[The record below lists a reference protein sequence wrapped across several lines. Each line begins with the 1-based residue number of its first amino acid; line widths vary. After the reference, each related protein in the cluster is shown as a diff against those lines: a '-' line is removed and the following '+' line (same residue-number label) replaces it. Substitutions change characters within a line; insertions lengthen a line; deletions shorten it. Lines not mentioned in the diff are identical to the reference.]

1 MSTIIKKVTDF
12 YKKDECSKYY
22 KLGKTLGTG
31 SFATVKSA
39 ICKADNS
46 RWAVKCIDKASLTA
60 EDEEALRVEV
70 EVLQMLQHPN
80 IVSLKEVFDCQKT
93 FYMVME
99 EMSGGELF
107 DRIVEKEK
115 YSEKEA
121 SAVVKKLA
129 AALLYCHEQGIA
141 HRDLKPE
148 NLLYQ
153 STEDDAE
160 IKIADFGLAKL
171 VKGDSLMQTACGT
184 PGYVAPEILEG
195 KPYGSEVDLWSLG
208 VIAYI
213 LLCGFP
219 PFYDENNAALFATI
233 KSGVYDFPSPYWDCV
248 SASAKD
254 LIARL
259 LVVDPKKRYT
269 ARQVLSHPWIEEIH
283 NVSDEALPNF
293 TAEMKRYNARRR
305 FRAGIMAAK
314 TLSVLSVKKNNSG
327 MGHLEDSVKEAH
339 RSAASPTGHHSHLS
353 ASIPAPH
360 T

>member
-1 MSTIIKKVTDF
+1 MVHH
-12 YKKDECSKYY
+12 E
-22 KLGKTLGTG
+22 
-31 SFATVKSA
+31 
-39 ICKADNS
+39 
-46 RWAVKCIDKASLTA
+46 
-60 EDEEALRVEV
+60 
-70 EVLQMLQHPN
+70 N
-80 IVSLKEVFDCQKT
+80 IVQLREVFDCQKT

-129 AALLYCHEQGIA
+129 CALQYCHDMGIA

-153 STEDDAE
+153 SPEDTAQ

-171 VKGDSLMQTACGT
+171 VKGNSLMQTACGT

-195 KPYGSEVDLWSLG
+195 KPYGAEVDLWSLG

-219 PFYDENNAALFATI
+219 PFYDENNAALFASI
-233 KSGVYDFPSPYWDCV
+233 KSGIFDFPSPYWDCV

-254 LIARL
+254 LISRL
-259 LVVDPKKRYT
+259 LVVDSKKRFT
-269 ARQVLSHPWIEEIH
+269 AVQVLDHAWI
-283 NVSDEALPNF
+283 
-293 TAEMKRYNARRR
+293 
-305 FRAGIMAAK
+305 
-314 TLSVLSVKKNNSG
+314 SVRGRL
-327 MGHLEDSVKEAH
+327 
-339 RSAASPTGHHSHLS
+339 T
-353 ASIPAPH
+353 PH
-360 T
+360 CPP

>member
-1 MSTIIKKVTDF
+1 MS
-12 YKKDECSKYY
+12 CS
-22 KLGKTLGTG
+22 G

-39 ICKADNS
+39 VSKADNT
-46 RWAVKCIDKASLTA
+46 RWAVKCIDKASLSA

-70 EVLQMLQHPN
+70 EVLQVVEHPN
-80 IVSLKEVFDCQKT
+80 IVKLKEVFDCQKT

-121 SAVVKKLA
+121 SCVVQKLA
-129 AALLYCHEQGIA
+129 GALLYCHAKGIA

-153 STEDDAE
+153 STEPDAE

-195 KPYGSEVDLWSLG
+195 RPYGAEVDLWSLG

-219 PFYDENNAALFATI
+219 PFYDENNAALFASI
-233 KSGVYDFPSPYWDCV
+233 KSGVFDFPSPYWDCV

-254 LIARL
+254 LISRL
-259 LVVDPKKRYT
+259 LVVDPKKRLT
-269 ARQVLSHPWIEEIH
+269 AANVLEHPWISEIH
-283 NVSDEALPNF
+283 NVSDEALPHF
-293 TAEMKRYNARRR
+293 SVELKRYNARRR

-314 TLSVLSVKKNNSG
+314 TISSLSSKKRTSTG
-327 MGHLEDSVKEAH
+327 DVDHAVIT
-339 RSAASPTGHHSHLS
+339 RAAAAAAAPVVVAAPT
-353 ASIPAPH
+353 PAPDAAAAPQ
-360 T
+360 

>member
-1 MSTIIKKVTDF
+1 M
-12 YKKDECSKYY
+12 
-22 KLGKTLGTG
+22 
-31 SFATVKSA
+31 KSA
-39 ICKADNS
+39 ISKADNS

-70 EVLQMLQHPN
+70 EVLQLVQHPN
-80 IVSLKEVFDCQKT
+80 IVRLREVFDCQKT

-121 SAVVKKLA
+121 SSVVKKLA
-129 AALLYCHEQGIA
+129 GALLYCHDKGIV

-153 STEDDAE
+153 CTDEDSE

-195 KPYGSEVDLWSLG
+195 RPYGAEVDLWSLG

-213 LLCGFP
+213 L
-219 PFYDENNAALFATI
+219 
-233 KSGVYDFPSPYWDCV
+233 
-248 SASAKD
+248 
-254 LIARL
+254 
-259 LVVDPKKRYT
+259 
-269 ARQVLSHPWIEEIH
+269 
-283 NVSDEALPNF
+283 
-293 TAEMKRYNARRR
+293 
-305 FRAGIMAAK
+305 
-314 TLSVLSVKKNNSG
+314 
-327 MGHLEDSVKEAH
+327 
-339 RSAASPTGHHSHLS
+339 
-353 ASIPAPH
+353 
-360 T
+360 